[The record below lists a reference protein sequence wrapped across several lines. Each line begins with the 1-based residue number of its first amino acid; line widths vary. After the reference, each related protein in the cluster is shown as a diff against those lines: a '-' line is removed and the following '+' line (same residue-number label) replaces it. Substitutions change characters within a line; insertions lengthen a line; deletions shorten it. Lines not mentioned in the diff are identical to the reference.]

1 MARPGLSVGL
11 RKVEWCART
20 DDMARYDVTDTVLC
34 ELSTAF
40 RRCRIDLPG
49 MRLCMPGLISAPL
62 TCLWCCMEWIWTR
75 QCPRPGM
82 CIVTGALPGTKAGPR
97 PTALGPELNGPA
109 AEC

>member
-1 MARPGLSVGL
+1 MARPGLSVGSC
-11 RKVEWCART
+11 KVEWCART
-20 DDMARYDVTDTVLC
+20 DEMARYDVTDTVLC

-49 MRLCMPGLISAPL
+49 MRLCMPGLVCAPL
-62 TCLWCCMEWIWTR
+62 TCLCCLLEVDLDATKHYA
-75 QCPRPGM
+75 GM